1 MQSRMLSWCEAVDA
15 IGEDAMEEYCD
26 HMPDSSIKTRG
37 GKKYSKSEMIA
48 IVLSAAFGLAMFF
61 VFTIALFLC

>member
-1 MQSRMLSWCEAVDA
+1 MTDNVKAFERIAQEQADYWKKRGVPDMQSRMVSWCEAVEA

-37 GKKYSKSEMIA
+37 GK
-48 IVLSAAFGLAMFF
+48 
-61 VFTIALFLC
+61 